1 MLSIQRLGRSCSYRA
16 VSRPHILWE
25 GKELLR
31 GSQPHD
37 SKLLKYTQNKSL
49 SIGFVHDLGV
59 HLRGL
64 KKYSEDRVMAKGCK
78 GNHPQIWLIHLF
90 QLRIY
95 FILVF
100 PGWWRTRKECR
111 DNGSFW
117 GSTKEISW
125 ESWVAPLEWGWLAKN
140 DPLDL
145 QVSKGL
151 LIHSKTCASRTGLCR
166 KVCVYGHSRVPWVV
180 WSGVFGAVFIAE
192 PDKKITQQ
200 IWEVGLAKS
209 SHPKNTWRYVIF
221 FWWAVRAFTVPF
233 LKGLGPVKKAPWSN
247 DQPDAG
253 YFANILRIFLD
264 PQIDP
269 QLFTSNHKVPPW
281 QRLRRR
287 LPNGASLRQFVTEWR
302 QEQKDEEELKLIFRQ
317 VTGRPRSQFFQ
328 RRVGRKTA
336 SLKQHSV

>member
-16 VSRPHILWE
+16 VSRPHILRG

-37 SKLLKYTQNKSL
+37 SKSLKYTQNKSL

-117 GSTKEISW
+117 GSTMEISW
-125 ESWVAPLEWGWLAKN
+125 ESWVASPLEWGWLAAKN

-145 QVSKGL
+145 QVSNGL

-180 WSGVFGAVFIAE
+180 WSGVFGAVLCRFHCWTRQKNNPTNLRGRSCQAWLRT
-192 PDKKITQQ
+192 KKTP
-200 IWEVGLAKS
+200 GL
-209 SHPKNTWRYVIF
+209 TWRYVIF

-233 LKGLGPVKKAPWSN
+233 LKGLGPVSKAPWSN
-247 DQPDAG
+247 DQPDAD
-253 YFANILRIFLD
+253 YFANIPRILLD
-264 PQIDP
+264 PHIDP
-269 QLFTSNHKVPPW
+269 QLFTS
-281 QRLRRR
+281 
-287 LPNGASLRQFVTEWR
+287 F
-302 QEQKDEEELKLIFRQ
+302 
-317 VTGRPRSQFFQ
+317 
-328 RRVGRKTA
+328 
-336 SLKQHSV
+336 

>member
-49 SIGFVHDLGV
+49 SIGFVHDLCV

-117 GSTKEISW
+117 GSTMEISW

-151 LIHSKTCASRTGLCR
+151 LNPLKDLRLSNRSLSQS
-166 KVCVYGHSRVPWVV
+166 VRVRPL
-180 WSGVFGAVFIAE
+180 SSALGGV
-192 PDKKITQQ
+192 
-200 IWEVGLAKS
+200 
-209 SHPKNTWRYVIF
+209 
-221 FWWAVRAFTVPF
+221 
-233 LKGLGPVKKAPWSN
+233 
-247 DQPDAG
+247 
-253 YFANILRIFLD
+253 
-264 PQIDP
+264 
-269 QLFTSNHKVPPW
+269 
-281 QRLRRR
+281 
-287 LPNGASLRQFVTEWR
+287 EWR
-302 QEQKDEEELKLIFRQ
+302 FRCRFHCWTRQKNNPTNLRGRSCQ
-317 VTGRPRSQFFQ
+317 VFAPKKHLEVRNFLL
-328 RRVGRKTA
+328 VGGACIYSTL
-336 SLKQHSV
+336 S